1 MKKFIGKI
9 VVALVKG
16 LMRAFLGMFI
26 GIVFVGLIIIV
37 LVFFDVLV
45 LEELQNKGVFSEFTR
60 LLLIGG
66 GIGAVVGFFDMI
78 DFSSRPSL
86 HSKNIK
92 VEVGSNSWN
101 NRNGRHNSNEKH

>member
-9 VVALVKG
+9 VVAVVKA
-16 LMRAFLGMFI
+16 LMRGFLGMFI

-37 LVFFDVLV
+37 LLFFDVLV
-45 LEELQNKGVFSEFTR
+45 PDLQSEGMVSELVS
-60 LLLIGG
+60 LLFIGG

-78 DFSSRPSL
+78 DFNTKPSL

-92 VEVGSNSWN
+92 VEPGGSSSWHN
-101 NRNGRHNSNEKH
+101 TDERHP